1 MEFQNDKDAER
12 ALSATHFTYT
22 VKNESGRRCVQL
34 QIKVSPHRTRNS
46 SRGVIYCP
54 DLEDTS
60 DDDIVDGLAE
70 YGVTAVR
77 RFHTKK
83 GGVTTAHNLI
93 LTFNRL
99 DLLREV
105 FVEYLSVRVHPYIP
119 VPMRCFSCLRFGHTR
134 TNCWKSETCGKC
146 AST

>member
-34 QIKVSPHRTRNS
+34 QMKVPPHRTKNS

-54 DLEDTS
+54 DLEDTC
-60 DDDIVDGLAE
+60 DDDIVNGLAE

-77 RFHTKK
+77 RIHTKK
-83 GGVTTAHNLI
+83 GGVMTAHNLI
-93 LTFNRL
+93 LTFN
-99 DLLREV
+99 
-105 FVEYLSVRVHPYIP
+105 
-119 VPMRCFSCLRFGHTR
+119 TR
-134 TNCWKSETCGKC
+134 TGGGSENHTDWRGGGGI
-146 AST
+146 

>member
-12 ALSATHFTYT
+12 ALSATHFAYT

-34 QIKVSPHRTRNS
+34 QINVSPHRTKNS

-54 DLEDTS
+54 DLDDTS
-60 DDDIVDGLAE
+60 DDGIVDGLAE

-77 RFHTKK
+77 RIHTKK

-93 LTFNRL
+93 LIFKVT
-99 DLLREV
+99 
-105 FVEYLSVRVHPYIP
+105 IP
-119 VPMRCFSCLRFGHTR
+119 P
-134 TNCWKSETCGKC
+134 
-146 AST
+146 